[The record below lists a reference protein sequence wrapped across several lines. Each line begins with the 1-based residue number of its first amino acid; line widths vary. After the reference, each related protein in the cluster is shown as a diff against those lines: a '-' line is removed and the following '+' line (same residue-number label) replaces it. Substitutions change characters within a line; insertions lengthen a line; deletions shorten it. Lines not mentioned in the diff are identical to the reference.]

1 MSLEGCLGEVRGVTF
16 VTSHPL
22 CPHQVQS
29 IQVPNQE
36 FGLSE
41 NEPNNPF
48 YYSDFDGILGMAYP
62 NMAVG
67 NAPTVMQGMLQ
78 QGRLTEPIFS
88 FYFSR

>member
-1 MSLEGCLGEVRGVTF
+1 MA
-16 VTSHPL
+16 
-22 CPHQVQS
+22 QVQN
-29 IQVPNQE
+29 IVVNNQE

-78 QGRLTEPIFS
+78 EGQLTLPIFS